1 MTNKSLFKY
10 FLHLLASRKH
20 TMHSLSEENY
30 LKAIYS
36 QTKEGVY
43 KITPTSIAE
52 ELHNNPAS
60 VIDMLKKLGDKK
72 LITYDKVK
80 GAKLTEK
87 GTKIAVDI
95 VRKHRLWEVFLLE
108 KLGYGWGEVHDI
120 AEQLEHIQYDDLADR
135 LDKFLGYPNYDPH
148 GDPIPDKNGKV
159 PTTKWQPLSEI
170 AIGKKVKV
178 VNVDDNS
185 PDFLKYLDK
194 QEIGLNSTIIIKEI
208 QNFDKSLLVELK
220 GKREIYLSPEAS
232 KKIFVE

>member
-1 MTNKSLFKY
+1 MHPIISV
-10 FLHLLASRKH
+10 
-20 TMHSLSEENY
+20 MHSLSEENY

-36 QTKEGVY
+36 LAREGAK

-72 LITYDKVK
+72 LLSYDKVK

-87 GTKIAVDI
+87 GTKTAIEI

-108 KLGYGWGEVHDI
+108 KLGYSWDEVHDI
-120 AEQLEHIQYDDLADR
+120 AEQLEHIHHIDLADR

-148 GDPIPDKNGKV
+148 GDPIPDKNGKL
-159 PTTKWQPLSEI
+159 PATKWHPLSEI
-170 AIGKKVKV
+170 EIGRKVKV

-185 PDFLKYLDK
+185 PDFLKYLAK
-194 QEIGLNSTIIIKEI
+194 QEIALNSIILIKEI

-220 GKREIYLSPEAS
+220 GKREIYLSPEAA

>member
-1 MTNKSLFKY
+1 
-10 FLHLLASRKH
+10 
-20 TMHSLSEENY
+20 MHSLSEENY

-36 QTKEGVY
+36 QTKEGVS

-52 ELHNNPAS
+52 ELRNNPAS
-60 VIDMLKKLGDKK
+60 VIDMLKKLSDKK
-72 LITYDKVK
+72 LLSYDKVK

-87 GTKIAVDI
+87 GNKIAVEI

-108 KLGYGWGEVHDI
+108 KLGYSWGEVHDI
-120 AEQLEHIQYDDLADR
+120 AEQLEHIRHEDLADR
-135 LDKFLGYPNYDPH
+135 LDKFLGYPTYDPH
-148 GDPIPDKNGKV
+148 GDPIPDKNGKL
-159 PTTKWQPLSEI
+159 PATKWLPLSEI

-185 PDFLKYLDK
+185 PDFLKYLDR
-194 QEIGLNSTIIIKEI
+194 QEIGLNSIITIREI

-220 GKREIYLSPEAS
+220 GKKEVYLSPEAS

>member
-1 MTNKSLFKY
+1 
-10 FLHLLASRKH
+10 
-20 TMHSLSEENY
+20 MHSLSEENY

-36 QTKEGVY
+36 QTKEGTR

-72 LITYDKVK
+72 LLNYDKVK
-80 GAKLTEK
+80 GARLTER
-87 GTKIAVDI
+87 GTKIAIDI

-108 KLGYGWGEVHDI
+108 KLGYSWGEVHDI
-120 AEQLEHIQYDDLADR
+120 AEQLEHIQYEDLADR

-148 GDPIPDKNGKV
+148 GDPIPDKNGKL
-159 PTTKWQPLSEI
+159 PATKWHPLSETE
-170 AIGKKVKV
+170 IGKKVKV

-194 QEIGLNSTIIIKEI
+194 QEIALNSILTIKEI
-208 QNFDKSLLVELK
+208 QSFDRSLLVELK

-232 KKIFVE
+232 RKIFVE

>member
-1 MTNKSLFKY
+1 
-10 FLHLLASRKH
+10 
-20 TMHSLSEENY
+20 MHSLSEENY

-36 QTKEGVY
+36 QTKEGLT

-60 VIDMLKKLGDKK
+60 VIDMLKKLSDKK
-72 LITYDKVK
+72 LLNYDKIR

-108 KLGYGWGEVHDI
+108 KLGYSWGEVHDI
-120 AEQLEHIQYDDLADR
+120 AEQLEHIQHDDLADR

-148 GDPIPDKNGKV
+148 GDPIPDRNGKV
-159 PTTKWQPLSEI
+159 PATKWQPLSEA

-194 QEIGLNSTIIIKEI
+194 QEIGLNSTIIVKEI
-208 QNFDKSLLVELK
+208 HNFDKSLLVELK
-220 GKREIYLSPEAS
+220 GKKEIYLSPEAS
-232 KKIFVE
+232 RKIFVE